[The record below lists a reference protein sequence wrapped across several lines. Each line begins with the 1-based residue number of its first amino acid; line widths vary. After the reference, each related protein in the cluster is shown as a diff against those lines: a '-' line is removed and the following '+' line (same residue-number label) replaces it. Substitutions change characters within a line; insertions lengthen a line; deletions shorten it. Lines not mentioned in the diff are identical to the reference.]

1 MSFPFI
7 DKVMTKHVVIT
18 LLAVL
23 LAASCKTDKP
33 APAAVNDKDTAVV
46 ASDTLPADTTM
57 IAPPKKADGLFDD
70 FVYSFMRNPKYQKQR
85 IKFPLL
91 VNDHGKQQF
100 IAANAWHYDKMY
112 LRNEVYTIIFDS
124 EASVKAEK
132 DTSLDSVAVEWVYLK
147 RREVKQ
153 YRFHRIQGEWF
164 LTEIVKHALSENIN
178 SDFYLFYDKFAS
190 DHAFQLRHVNSTI
203 NFKTFDEDN
212 FEPIEGVLDAQQWPD
227 FRPELPQGTITNI
240 NYGQHYG
247 NGNRRVL
254 MVCTPSGGMG
264 CSLTFQRKKSG
275 WTLMKLVN

>member
-1 MSFPFI
+1 
-7 DKVMTKHVVIT
+7 MTKQVVIS
-18 LLAVL
+18 LLALL
-23 LAASCKTDKP
+23 LAASCKSDKA
-33 APAAVNDKDTAVV
+33 APTAEEKKDTVVV
-46 ASDTLPADTTM
+46 ASDTLPSDATT
-57 IAPPKKADGLFDD
+57 ITPPKKADGLFDD
-70 FVYSFMRNPKYQKQR
+70 FVYSFMRNPKFQAKR
-85 IKFPLL
+85 IKFPLS
-91 VNDHGKQQF
+91 VNDHGKQSY
-100 IAANAWHYDKMY
+100 IEAKAWRYDKMY
-112 LRNEVYTIIFDS
+112 LRNDVYTIIFDS
-124 EASVKAEK
+124 EESVKAEK

-153 YRFHRIQGEWF
+153 FRFHRLQGEWF

-178 SDFYLFYDKFAS
+178 SDFYLFYDKFTS
-190 DHAFQLRHVNSTI
+190 DPAFQLRHVNSTVS
-203 NFKTFDEDN
+203 FKTFDEDN

-227 FRPELPQGTITNI
+227 FRPELPHGTITNI